1 MNKEV
6 AKKLWELYLNNLET
20 STKII
25 DDLIPV
31 VKTFDGKCYNR
42 RFDNAL
48 NKVTEEKYNV
58 RCFVSDFDY
67 ERFTME
73 LGFYDY
79 SLRSVKGDKDNNGY
93 CTAFYLPK
101 SYEQV
106 TIASLYSDYN
116 VWTTDRKTNSK
127 FYSLSSENHFYID
140 DNYNTR
146 IGSDKIISVMQE
158 KKKYLTDK
166 IKTLKEKF
174 SNLDEYETK
183 LKNIKAELKA
193 LSDDIPYELTDF
205 FEIKIPSYY

>member
-1 MNKEV
+1 MSKEV
-6 AKKLWELYLNNLET
+6 SKKLWELYLNNLET

-48 NKVTEEKYNV
+48 NKVTEGKYNV

-67 ERFTME
+67 KRLTIE

-79 SLRSVKGDKDNNGY
+79 PLRSVKGDADSNGY
-93 CTAFYLPK
+93 CCAVYLPK
-101 SYEQV
+101 SYERV
-106 TIASLYSDYN
+106 TIASLYSDFN
-116 VWTTDRKTNSK
+116 DWTMDRKTNGK
-127 FYSLSSENHFYID
+127 FYSPSSENHFYID

-146 IGSDKIISVMQE
+146 IGSDKIISVLQE

-174 SNLDEYETK
+174 NNLDEYETK